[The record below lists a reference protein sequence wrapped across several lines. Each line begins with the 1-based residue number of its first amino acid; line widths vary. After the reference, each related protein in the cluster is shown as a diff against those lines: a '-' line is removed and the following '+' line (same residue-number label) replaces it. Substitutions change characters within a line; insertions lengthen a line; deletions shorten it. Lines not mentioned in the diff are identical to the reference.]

1 MREQCKNEHRGISHP
16 KTDATVR
23 TITPSL
29 AATEQM
35 RRYWERVD
43 SRWIIPS
50 PKRGCRGPAAVRKLL
65 CRGLKQAQ
73 HPKIRFHNLRRTF
86 VITTLEYGIGV
97 KTLSAV
103 VGHRSS
109 STTLNVYTY
118 VTKVIER
125 QTAAKIDQRIG
136 KQRTPLEEAQ
146 ETKHSTMTT
155 FRADSGSAPGMST
168 ATLRESVRRS

>member
-1 MREQCKNEHRGISHP
+1 MQE
-16 KTDATVR
+16 R
-23 TITPSL
+23 TSGHIPPQNGCHCPHHHSL
-29 AATEQM
+29 ARCDRADAAILGAGGFPLD
-35 RRYWERVD
+35 Y
-43 SRWIIPS
+43 SIPQKRMPRPGGS
-50 PKRGCRGPAAVRKLL
+50 P
-65 CRGLKQAQ
+65 
-73 HPKIRFHNLRRTF
+73 
-86 VITTLEYGIGV
+86 
-97 KTLSAV
+97 V

>member
-1 MREQCKNEHRGISHP
+1 MPLS
-16 KTDATVR
+16 A
-23 TITPSL
+23 PSL
-29 AATEQM
+29 PRSLRQ
-35 RRYWERVD
+35 
-43 SRWIIPS
+43 SRCGDTGSGWIPAGLFHP
-50 PKRGCRGPAAVRKLL
+50 PKEDALYLPYARGFDGY
-65 CRGLKQAQ
+65 
-73 HPKIRFHNLRRTF
+73 PKIRFHNLRRTF
-86 VITTLEYGIGV
+86 VITTLEYGIGA

-146 ETKHSTMTT
+146 ETKRSTMTT